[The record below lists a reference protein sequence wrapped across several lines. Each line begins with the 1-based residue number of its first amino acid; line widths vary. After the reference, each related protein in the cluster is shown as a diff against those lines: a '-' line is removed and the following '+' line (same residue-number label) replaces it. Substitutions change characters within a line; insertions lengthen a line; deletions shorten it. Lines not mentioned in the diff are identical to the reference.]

1 MTTGRGHRVSPAVA
15 AGPLEDDNVLGEILV
30 RLSPEP
36 SSIPRALVCKPWGRI
51 AASADFRRLWRDRHG
66 RPPVVGVFEKRMT
79 TLLFTPGLQAP
90 DRIPRERFS
99 LQVCSEA
106 AWNTWCVLGVRQG
119 RVLIMNWTLREFLI
133 YNPFSG
139 ERDRVPFPPDLSLPP
154 DFFDDAYNA
163 NGALLWDDEQRPLK
177 LVLVACSGRTRVEAR
192 VYSSETGTW
201 GDIISIPEPCRL
213 TSVPATVVGN
223 RLYCWLK
230 RPVNSILEF
239 NLDSQTLALITRPP
253 RANLKSRNCRIIP
266 GEDGAVG
273 LALFLYPAIELW
285 NRNVNSHGVATWVLR
300 KTVILDSIFDLAPS
314 STGAWRSLV
323 LGYAEDA
330 NSILISVY
338 KEMCIRVFTV
348 QLESMQCKRIHGHFL
363 NDLYHPFASFY
374 AAGPSTAQIL
384 APVNNHGGAG
394 GAQHNG

>member
-1 MTTGRGHRVSPAVA
+1 MTTGGGHRVSPAVA

-66 RPPVVGVFEKRMT
+66 RPPVLGVFEKRMT
-79 TLLFTPGLQAP
+79 TLLLTPGLQAP

-213 TSVPATVVGN
+213 TSVPVTVVGN

-314 STGAWRSLV
+314 STGQWRSLV

-330 NSILISVY
+330 NAILISVY